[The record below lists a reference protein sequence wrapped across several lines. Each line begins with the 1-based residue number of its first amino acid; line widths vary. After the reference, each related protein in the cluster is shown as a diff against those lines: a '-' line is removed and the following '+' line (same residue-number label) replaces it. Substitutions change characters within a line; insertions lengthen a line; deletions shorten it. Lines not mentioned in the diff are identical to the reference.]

1 MLTGLLHVH
10 SLLRYV
16 LLILMLI
23 SIVKA
28 FNGWG
33 LKKAYSPGDRKLAL
47 FTVISAH
54 LQLVLGLVIY
64 FISPTVKIGLAN
76 MSEAMKDAALRFWTV
91 EHISMMLIA
100 IILITI
106 GSARAKRAT
115 TDEGKHK
122 QIAVF
127 FLIALLVIFIAI
139 PWPWKEVWRGWMPV
153 AQ

>member
-16 LLILMLI
+16 LLILLLI

-28 FNGWG
+28 YSGWG
-33 LKKAYSPGDRKLAL
+33 GKKSYSPGDRKLAL

-54 LQLVLGLVIY
+54 LQLVIGLILY
-64 FISPTVKIGLAN
+64 FISPNVKVALAN
-76 MSEAMKDAALRFWTV
+76 MSEAMKNPELRFWAV
-91 EHISMMLIA
+91 EHIAMMLIA

-106 GSARAKRAT
+106 GSARAKRAA

-122 QIAVF
+122 QIALF
-127 FLIALLVIFIAI
+127 FLLALLVIFIAI
-139 PWPWKEVWRGWMPV
+139 PWPWKEIARGWMPGM
-153 AQ
+153 